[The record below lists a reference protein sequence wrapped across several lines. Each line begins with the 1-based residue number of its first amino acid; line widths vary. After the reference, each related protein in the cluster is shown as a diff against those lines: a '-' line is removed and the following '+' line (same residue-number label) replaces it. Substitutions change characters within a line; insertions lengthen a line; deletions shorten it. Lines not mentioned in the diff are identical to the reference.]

1 MTDDVDLRRKH
12 SATRAN
18 NRDTFREDTRIRSA
32 ASTGDA
38 ALKQRKWSV
47 TGGKPEAIQWEERH
61 SRGAEPSPH
70 DVRLGAG
77 VNASSDLT
85 ATRL

>member
-1 MTDDVDLRRKH
+1 MRNGDV
-12 SATRAN
+12 
-18 NRDTFREDTRIRSA
+18 FREDTRIRSVA
-32 ASTGDA
+32 GTGDA

-47 TGGKPEAIQWEERH
+47 TGGKPEVIQWEEKH
-61 SRGAEPSPH
+61 SRGADRSH

-85 ATRL
+85 ATRP